1 MNRTKATQ
9 AVIPVEGAN
18 DCPGPLSHLLDRARS
33 DPSAPFEPEML
44 QALLDLQN
52 ESPVQF
58 EQLHQSLKRAGCRVT
73 GLDKAM
79 AKIGAEQN
87 TQRPKQADRLIE
99 LALAA
104 DLFHDPDGVAYA
116 DVSIQGHRETW
127 PVHSE
132 TFQQW
137 LNRRFY
143 DQYGAVPSTQAKQEV
158 LNLITAKAKFNGPE
172 RSVHLRTAG
181 LDGKLYL
188 DLCDEAWQAVEIDR
202 AGWHVIASPPVRF
215 RRTPGMQSLPIPESG
230 GSVEPLRRF
239 LNITRESDFILVVTW
254 LLAALRDR
262 GPYPVLVLSGEQ
274 GSAKSTFTAILRSLV
289 DPNVASLRAMPRDDR
304 ELFIAARNGHLL
316 AFDNLSTL
324 STATSDTLCRLANGG
339 SFAVRQL
346 YTDQDEVLFHAARP
360 VVLNSIDDIV
370 TRADLAD
377 RSLFIALE
385 AITEAQR
392 RPEQQ
397 LWQEFNTIAPVLLGA
412 LLDAMSTGLERLPA
426 THLDQLPRM
435 ADFALWGKACEAG
448 LWRDG
453 AFVAAYQENRREV
466 IDQVIEGNPVASGIR
481 ALMHQHKAWT
491 GTATQLL
498 AALKERVD
506 NPVWGSKNWPKTPQ
520 TLSGQLKRSKTFL
533 HKTGID
539 ISFSREG
546 HKRTRTIQITH
557 QVAQGSDGPSASSA
571 SKAEL
576 YQNKDLHTVSMRTT
590 DGDADD
596 VPDQAFDQSVCEKT
610 IENNKLF
617 DADGADDSSPLTTDL
632 TEKVLSEP
640 MGIDAINR
648 PSVVGRG

>member
-1 MNRTKATQ
+1 MNRTKDTLSDVTA
-9 AVIPVEGAN
+9 EGPN
-18 DCPGPLSHLLDRARS
+18 DHPGPLNHLLDRTRS
-33 DPSAPFEPEML
+33 DPSAPFEPEVL

-52 ESPVQF
+52 KSPVQF
-58 EQLHQSLKRAGCRVT
+58 EQLYHSLKGAGCQVT
-73 GLDKAM
+73 RLDKAM
-79 AKIGAEQN
+79 AKVGTEQN
-87 TQRPKQADRLIE
+87 NQQPKQADRLIE

-104 DLFHDPDGVAYA
+104 DLFHDPDDVAYA
-116 DVSIQGHRETW
+116 DMPVQGHRETW
-127 PVHSE
+127 PIHSE
-132 TFQQW
+132 RFQQW

-143 DQYGAVPSTQAKQEV
+143 DRYGAVPSAQVKQDA
-158 LNLITAKAKFNGPE
+158 LNHLAAKAKFEGPE
-172 RSVHLRTAG
+172 RVVHLRTASY
-181 LDGKLYL
+181 DDKLYL
-188 DLCDEAWQAVEIDR
+188 DLCDEAWRAVEIDR
-202 AGWHVIASPPVRF
+202 EGWRVIASPPVRF
-215 RRTPGMQSLPIPESG
+215 RRTPGMQSLPIPEPG
-230 GSVEPLRRF
+230 GSIELLRRF
-239 LNITRESDFILVVTW
+239 LNITRESDFVLVVAW
-254 LLAALRDR
+254 LLAALRDQ

-274 GSAKSTFTAILRSLV
+274 GSAKSTFTAILRLLV

-316 AFDNLSTL
+316 AFDNLSNL

-339 SFAVRQL
+339 SFAVRKL
-346 YTDQDEVLFHAARP
+346 FTDQDEVLFHAARP

-370 TRADLAD
+370 SRADLAD
-377 RSLFIALE
+377 RSLFITLE

-392 RPEQQ
+392 KSEQE
-397 LWQEFNTIAPVLLGA
+397 LWQEFNTIAPVILGA
-412 LLDAMSTGLERLPA
+412 LLDAMSIGLERLPA

-481 ALMHQHKAWT
+481 ALMHQHKVWT

-557 QVAQGSDGPSASSA
+557 QVAQG
-571 SKAEL
+571 
-576 YQNKDLHTVSMRTT
+576 T
-590 DGDADD
+590 
-596 VPDQAFDQSVCEKT
+596 
-610 IENNKLF
+610 
-617 DADGADDSSPLTTDL
+617 
-632 TEKVLSEP
+632 
-640 MGIDAINR
+640 
-648 PSVVGRG
+648 